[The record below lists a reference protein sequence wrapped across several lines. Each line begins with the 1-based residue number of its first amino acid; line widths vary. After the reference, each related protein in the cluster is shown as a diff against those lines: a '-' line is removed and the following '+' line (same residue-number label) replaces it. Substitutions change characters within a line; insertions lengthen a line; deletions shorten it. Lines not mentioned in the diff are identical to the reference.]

1 MSGQESDA
9 SESPAEERG
18 DGQPT
23 TTERAKSAERRV
35 QALVRGQ
42 WLAEDV
48 AKFKA
53 RFDDVATDVDVV
65 TNIIGEEGVEVIK
78 DLLGISE
85 VVAEIA
91 AHAPWVGPV
100 AMVRAVSESLE
111 QIAPLACRVLFD
123 GAAKRGHWPHSTHK
137 TPYSLACVPTCAD
150 ITRYCNLPLP
160 GPASLR

>member
-9 SESPAEERG
+9 AESPAEERG

-23 TTERAKSAERRV
+23 TTERVESAERRV
-35 QALVRGQ
+35 QALDREQ

-48 AKFKA
+48 AKFKT

-65 TNIIGEEGVEVIK
+65 TDIIGEEGVEVIK

-91 AHAPWVGPV
+91 SHAPWVAPV
-100 AMVRAVSESLE
+100 AMVRTV
-111 QIAPLACRVLFD
+111 QRTAPLKQVARQ
-123 GAAKRGHWPHSTHK
+123 AK
-137 TPYSLACVPTCAD
+137 
-150 ITRYCNLPLP
+150 
-160 GPASLR
+160 